1 MSEINDNIS
10 SNETYEQ
17 EFSASKPNT
26 APIPIQY
33 DNSTSIGSISSILKD
48 QLPSTTSVVSN
59 WAPSSFGSITTI
71 DQFFIN
77 PKRSSSSSIN
87 WLGMASGSS
96 IYSPDPVVQGANL
109 KEKVKKA
116 CVDLE
121 TYIRQLYNDSSLGLY
136 HMSEHIRKRVP
147 QIVDEKV
154 EITIEDMKDSCEMV
168 ESMPKI
174 PCFNNINEM
183 LKSTLAIVEA
193 AKIKE
198 KKT

>member
-1 MSEINDNIS
+1 MSDINDNIS
-10 SNETYEQ
+10 PNESYEQ
-17 EFSASKPNT
+17 EFSASKTNT
-26 APIPIQY
+26 VSIPIQY
-33 DNSTSIGSISSILKD
+33 DYSTSFASFSSILKD

-71 DQFFIN
+71 DQYFIN
-77 PKRSSSSSIN
+77 SRKSSSLN
-87 WLGMASGSS
+87 WLGMASSSS
-96 IYSPDPVVQGANL
+96 IYSPDPVVQ
-109 KEKVKKA
+109 A

-121 TYIRQLYNDSSLGLY
+121 TFIRQLYNDSSLGLF

-147 QIVDEKV
+147 QIVDEKKGLIGLTKEV
-154 EITIEDMKDSCEMV
+154 EITIEDMKDSCETV

-193 AKIKE
+193 VKIKE

>member
-1 MSEINDNIS
+1 MSDINDNIS
-10 SNETYEQ
+10 PNESYEQ
-17 EFSASKPNT
+17 EFSASKTNT
-26 APIPIQY
+26 VSIPIQY
-33 DNSTSIGSISSILKD
+33 DYSTSFASFSSILKD

-71 DQFFIN
+71 DQYFIN
-77 PKRSSSSSIN
+77 SRKSSSLN
-87 WLGMASGSS
+87 WLGMASSSS
-96 IYSPDPVVQGANL
+96 IYSPDPVVQ
-109 KEKVKKA
+109 A

-121 TYIRQLYNDSSLGLY
+121 TFIRQLYNDSSLGLF

-154 EITIEDMKDSCEMV
+154 EITIEDMKDSCETV

-193 AKIKE
+193 VKIKE